1 MVTTYGMSDLGPIQY
16 DDGHGDNVFLGRDY
30 SSRSSYSSEI
40 AFEIDKE
47 VRRIIDEAKADAKT
61 IVEANRPLMDRIVE
75 ALLEYET
82 ITAEQIENISAGRD
96 LNDSGDIVVDI
107 PSEN

>member
-1 MVTTYGMSDLGPIQY
+1 M
-16 DDGHGDNVFLGRDY
+16 
-30 SSRSSYSSEI
+30 
-40 AFEIDKE
+40 DK
-47 VRRIIDEAKADAKT
+47 
-61 IVEANRPLMDRIVE
+61 IVE

-82 ITAEQIENISAGRD
+82 ITAEQIENIVAGRD